1 MTELTLPS
9 YQDIEDAAQRILG
22 FAHKTPVLTST
33 TANKQFG
40 AELFFKCENFQRMGA
55 FKFRGAFNALAQL
68 SPEQKKQVLLLFHQV
83 IMLKV
88 LLWPH
93 SYSISQQQF

>member
-33 TANKQFG
+33 TAN
-40 AELFFKCENFQRMGA
+40 
-55 FKFRGAFNALAQL
+55 
-68 SPEQKKQVLLLFHQV
+68 
-83 IMLKV
+83 
-88 LLWPH
+88 
-93 SYSISQQQF
+93 

>member
-40 AELFFKCENFQRMGA
+40 AELF
-55 FKFRGAFNALAQL
+55 L
-68 SPEQKKQVLLLFHQV
+68 SVKISSVWVHLNLEA
-83 IMLKV
+83 
-88 LLWPH
+88 H
-93 SYSISQQQF
+93 SMR